1 MLLLILVVVLTDA
14 AAASCSGGAREFV
27 LTDPP
32 AESAVTDGTSAEES
46 ALEGSGGAVPKE
58 SEGADSK
65 ETGEAHAE
73 SRQEPQETKI
83 WVHVC
88 GAVNR
93 EGVYELPEGSRVF
106 EAVRMAGGCTA
117 EADTSYC
124 NQAAVLSD
132 AQKVYIPTKEES
144 AAMGSAM
151 PGSGETFPQAADAPG
166 GRININT
173 ADAALL
179 TKIPGIGESKA
190 KSIIAYRDEH
200 GPFRSAEDL
209 MKVSG
214 IAAASFE
221 KMKDYITA
229 E

>member
-1 MLLLILVVVLTDA
+1 MILVVVLTDA
-14 AAASCSGGAREFV
+14 AAASCAGGGRELV
-27 LTDPP
+27 LTEPP
-32 AESAVTDGTSAEES
+32 AEAAVTGETAGDEEPAEEEPS
-46 ALEGSGGAVPKE
+46 SEE
-58 SEGADSK
+58 SE
-65 ETGEAHAE
+65 EAAAAE
-73 SRQEPQETKI
+73 RPATI

-88 GAVNR
+88 GAVKR

-106 EAVRMAGGCTA
+106 EALRLAGGCTA

-132 AQKVYIPTKEES
+132 AQKVYIPTKEEAEKLRAS
-144 AAMGSAM
+144 EAVPQEAGTPETGAGS
-151 PGSGETFPQAADAPG
+151 SGTAG
-166 GRININT
+166 GKININT

-179 TKIPGIGESKA
+179 TQIPGVGESKA

-200 GPFRSAEDL
+200 GPFKSTEDL

-221 KMKDYITA
+221 KMRDYITA

>member
-14 AAASCSGGAREFV
+14 AAASCAGGGRELV
-27 LTDPP
+27 LTEPP
-32 AESAVTDGTSAEES
+32 AEAAVTGETAGDEEPAEEEPS
-46 ALEGSGGAVPKE
+46 SEE
-58 SEGADSK
+58 SE
-65 ETGEAHAE
+65 EAAAAE
-73 SRQEPQETKI
+73 RPATI

-88 GAVNR
+88 GAVKR

-106 EAVRMAGGCTA
+106 EALRLAGGCTA

-132 AQKVYIPTKEES
+132 AQKVYIPTKEEAEKLRAS
-144 AAMGSAM
+144 EAVPQEAGTPETGAGS
-151 PGSGETFPQAADAPG
+151 SGTAG
-166 GRININT
+166 GKININT

-179 TKIPGIGESKA
+179 TQIPGVGESKA

-200 GPFRSAEDL
+200 GPFKSTEDL

-221 KMKDYITA
+221 KMRDYITA

>member
-14 AAASCSGGAREFV
+14 AAASCAGGGRELV
-27 LTDPP
+27 LTEPP
-32 AESAVTDGTSAEES
+32 AEAAVTGETAGDEEPAEEEPS
-46 ALEGSGGAVPKE
+46 SEESG
-58 SEGADSK
+58 
-65 ETGEAHAE
+65 ETAAAAE
-73 SRQEPQETKI
+73 HPARI

-88 GAVNR
+88 GAVKR

-106 EAVRMAGGCTA
+106 EALRLAGGCTA

-132 AQKVYIPTKEES
+132 AQKVYIPTKEEAEKLR
-144 AAMGSAM
+144 AAEAVPQEAGAPEAGAGS
-151 PGSGETFPQAADAPG
+151 SGTAG
-166 GRININT
+166 GKININT

-179 TKIPGIGESKA
+179 TQIPGVGESKA

-200 GPFRSAEDL
+200 GPFRTTEDL

-221 KMKDYITA
+221 KMRDYITA

>member
-14 AAASCSGGAREFV
+14 AAASCAGGGRELV
-27 LTDPP
+27 LTEPP
-32 AESAVTDGTSAEES
+32 AEAAVTGETAGDEEPAEEEPS
-46 ALEGSGGAVPKE
+46 SEE
-58 SEGADSK
+58 SE
-65 ETGEAHAE
+65 EAAAAE
-73 SRQEPQETKI
+73 RPATI

-88 GAVNR
+88 GAVKR

-106 EAVRMAGGCTA
+106 EALRLAGGCTA

-132 AQKVYIPTKEES
+132 AQKVYIPTKEEAEKLRAS
-144 AAMGSAM
+144 EAVPQEAGTPETGAGS
-151 PGSGETFPQAADAPG
+151 SGTAG
-166 GRININT
+166 GKININT

-179 TKIPGIGESKA
+179 TQIPGVGESKA

-200 GPFRSAEDL
+200 GPFRTTEDL

-221 KMKDYITA
+221 KMRDYITA